1 MFCNFVAHYFSGFE
15 VDYYPICLKT
25 QQQQQQQQQDNEDF
39 STATY
44 HNVSILKNDHFS
56 RRNFIHLYQANARI
70 IHFFLFRN
78 HFTSNHI
85 FINFLPPNRNIC
97 GKFPNSAPQRIRHNY
112 VYLYLTEFQSQNPF
126 RFNYQSVK
134 VITFSL

>member
-25 QQQQQQQQQDNEDF
+25 QQQQQDNEDF

-56 RRNFIHLYQANARI
+56 RRNLSINLNYRLKIYSPVSSKCAN
-70 IHFFLFRN
+70 N
-78 HFTSNHI
+78 KTI
-85 FINFLPPNRNIC
+85 FP
-97 GKFPNSAPQRIRHNY
+97 FPKSFY
-112 VYLYLTEFQSQNPF
+112 V
-126 RFNYQSVK
+126 
-134 VITFSL
+134 

>member
-56 RRNFIHLYQANARI
+56 RRNL
-70 IHFFLFRN
+70 
-78 HFTSNHI
+78 S
-85 FINFLPPNRNIC
+85 INL
-97 GKFPNSAPQRIRHNY
+97 
-112 VYLYLTEFQSQNPF
+112 
-126 RFNYQSVK
+126 NYQLKIYSPVSSK
-134 VITFSL
+134 CANNKTLFSFSEIILRLITSLLIFFHRTETFVANFQIALRNAYVIIMCTCI

>member
-44 HNVSILKNDHFS
+44 HNVSILKNFS
-56 RRNFIHLYQANARI
+56 KEL
-70 IHFFLFRN
+70 
-78 HFTSNHI
+78 
-85 FINFLPPNRNIC
+85 INQLQL
-97 GKFPNSAPQRIRHNY
+97 S
-112 VYLYLTEFQSQNPF
+112 T
-126 RFNYQSVK
+126 
-134 VITFSL
+134 